1 MRQRSEDEKET
12 EAWEHDKGEKM
23 QRNRDAEDQALATL
37 LQALSQVLYDKDGT
51 YDLTGDFNARA
62 QGAAA
67 WTATNVAA
75 YLAGEQLPWR
85 GSLAEQIRGSH
96 ESLVKSLTEFRAE
109 QAAAG
114 ELGPKANQERY
125 EAEKAAAADAAT
137 KGEGE

>member
-1 MRQRSEDEKET
+1 MPAPNRPHRDRRDRAV
-12 EAWEHDKGEKM
+12 EA
-23 QRNRDAEDQALATL
+23 RALAAL
-37 LQALSQVLYDKDGT
+37 LQTLSLVLYDPDGI

-96 ESLVKSLTEFRAE
+96 EGLVKSLTEFRAE

-114 ELGPKANQERY
+114 ELGPKASRERY
-125 EAEKAAAADAAT
+125 EAEKAAAADTAT